1 MSEPS
6 ERQLANVELA
16 RRGLD
21 AFVRGD
27 LETVLSVV
35 SNEVEIFSSPALANS
50 GIYHGH
56 DGFLH
61 WSGEWV
67 EAWEGLDLEVIS
79 IEPVGES
86 HVLAAVHQSAHGRAS
101 GVAVEMDV
109 VFVFQAG
116 GERCVYLALLPDWES
131 ALELVR
137 EREEGG

>member
-16 RRGLD
+16 RRGID

-35 SNEVEIFSSPALANS
+35 SDDVEVFSSPALANA
-50 GIYHGH
+50 GTYHGH

-61 WSGEWV
+61 WTGDWV
-67 EAWEGLDLEVIS
+67 DAWERLDLEVIS

-86 HVLAAVHQSAHGRAS
+86 HVLAAVHQSAEGRAS
-101 GVAVEMDV
+101 GVTVEMDV

-116 GERCVYLALLPDWES
+116 DERCVYVALFPDRDS
-131 ALELVR
+131 ALKHTR